1 MENKRRLKMGQ
12 DLNKLI
18 EEKSIEKTT
27 LTKRLTI
34 GSETKDYPVYKFP
47 LEYLYYNDQNG
58 RINTVYHQYI
68 SNHGKLTPEIGESK
82 YNEIFEKFIFE
93 SKKQALKDTQI
104 SISEK
109 GQQEPGVIL
118 SDGRVIDG
126 NRRFTALRRIQKE
139 TKIQQCFEAVILSF
153 DISNKIDEK
162 KIKELELDLQ
172 LGREERVSY
181 DPIDRIFDVYNTIE
195 VQKLMTPEEYK
206 KASGA
211 GNTKGINKDL
221 RLAKLIIKFLSIVAP
236 NENPI
241 DKFYLARELK
251 LDGPLEDIERTINK
265 LKKDKETITQNVL
278 TILAVQIAKS
288 EVGDRDIT
296 RKIRDVKYNI
306 LDNPEMKER
315 FIDATDEHVDN
326 IIDFFESNPIN
337 QASDLK
343 NNLNNNLE
351 IAEISSKLLQTTN
364 RLSNKG
370 QITANRRQSL
380 VKLQEIRDTLE
391 DLSSE
396 DLKELYEKE
405 FFEAKEILQEIRDLA
420 FKLSK

>member
-1 MENKRRLKMGQ
+1 MNQ
-12 DLNKLI
+12 DLNELI
-18 EEKSIEKTT
+18 KNGDIEKTT
-27 LTKRLTI
+27 LKKRLTI
-34 GSETKDYPVYKFP
+34 GGETKDYPVYKFP
-47 LEYLYYNDQNG
+47 LKYLYYNDQNG

-68 SNHGKLTPEIGESK
+68 SNHGKLTPEIGDSK
-82 YNEIFEKFIFE
+82 YNEKFESFIYE
-93 SKKQALKDTQI
+93 SKKQALKNTQF

-139 TKIQQCFEAVILSF
+139 TKIQQYFEAVILSF
-153 DISNKIDEK
+153 DISKKIDEK

-306 LDNPEMKER
+306 LDNPEMKEH
-315 FIDATDEHVDN
+315 FISATDEHVDN
-326 IIDFFESNPIN
+326 IIDFFESNPIDK
-337 QASDLK
+337 ASDLK

-351 IAEISSKLLQTTN
+351 IAEVSSKLLQTTN

-396 DLKELYEKE
+396 DLKELHEEE

>member
-1 MENKRRLKMGQ
+1 MNQ
-12 DLNKLI
+12 DLNELI
-18 EEKSIEKTT
+18 KNGDIEKTT
-27 LTKRLTI
+27 LKKRLTI
-34 GSETKDYPVYKFP
+34 GGETKDYPVYKFP
-47 LEYLYYNDQNG
+47 LEYLYYNYQNG

-68 SNHGKLTPEIGESK
+68 SNHGKLTPEIGDSK
-82 YNEIFEKFIFE
+82 YNEIFERFIYE
-93 SKKQALKDTQI
+93 SKKQALKNTQF

-139 TKIQQCFEAVILSF
+139 TNIQQYFEAVILSF
-153 DISNKIDEK
+153 DINNKIDEK

-306 LDNPEMKER
+306 LDNPEMKEH
-315 FIDATDEHVDN
+315 FISATDEHVDN
-326 IIDFFESNPIN
+326 IIDFFESNPIDK
-337 QASDLK
+337 ASDLK

-351 IAEISSKLLQTTN
+351 IAEVSSKLLQTTN

-396 DLKELYEKE
+396 DLKELHEEE

>member
-1 MENKRRLKMGQ
+1 MNKRRFKISQ

-18 EEKSIEKTT
+18 EEKFIEKTT

-34 GSETKDYPVYKFP
+34 GGKTKDYPVYKFP

-68 SNHGKLTPEIGESK
+68 SNHGKLTPEIGDSK

-139 TKIQQCFEAVILSF
+139 TKIQQYFEAVILSF

-172 LGREERVSY
+172 LGRQERVSY

-221 RLAKLIIKFLSIVAP
+221 RLADLIIKFLSIVAP

-306 LDNPEMKER
+306 LDNPEMKEH
-315 FIDATDEHVDN
+315 FISATDEHVDN
-326 IIDFFESNPIN
+326 IIDFFESNPIDK
-337 QASDLK
+337 ASDLK

-391 DLSSE
+391 DLSAE
-396 DLKELYEKE
+396 DLKELHEEE

>member
-1 MENKRRLKMGQ
+1 MSQ

-34 GSETKDYPVYKFP
+34 GGKTKDYPVYKFP

-126 NRRFTALRRIQKE
+126 NRRFTALRRIQRDTNIK
-139 TKIQQCFEAVILSF
+139 QYFEAVILSF
-153 DISNKIDEK
+153 DIKNRLDEK

-181 DPIDRIFDVYNTIE
+181 DPIDRIFDVYNTIK

-211 GNTKGINKDL
+211 GNTKRINKDL
-221 RLAKLIIKFLSIVAP
+221 RLADLIIKFLSIIAP

-278 TILAVQIAKS
+278 TILAVQITKS
-288 EVGDRDIT
+288 EVGDRDNT

-306 LDNPEMKER
+306 LDNPEMKEH
-315 FIDATDEHVDN
+315 FISATDEHVDN
-326 IIDFFESNPIN
+326 IIDFFESNPIDK
-337 QASDLK
+337 ASDLK

-351 IAEISSKLLQTTN
+351 IAEVSSKLLQTTN

-391 DLSSE
+391 DLSAE
-396 DLKELYEKE
+396 DLKELHEEE

>member
-1 MENKRRLKMGQ
+1 MKMNH
-12 DLNKLI
+12 DLNELI
-18 EEKSIEKTT
+18 KNGNIEKTT

-34 GSETKDYPVYKFP
+34 GGETKDYPVYKFP

-82 YNEIFEKFIFE
+82 YNEIFEKFIFD

-126 NRRFTALRRIQKE
+126 NRRFTALRRIQRE
-139 TKIQQCFEAVILSF
+139 TNIKQYFEAVILSF
-153 DISNKIDEK
+153 DIKNKLDEK

-236 NENPI
+236 NENSI

-288 EVGDRDIT
+288 EIGDRDIT

-315 FIDATDEHVDN
+315 FLGATDEHVDN
-326 IIDFFESNPIN
+326 IIDFFEANPIE

-343 NNLNNNLE
+343 NNLNNNIE

-364 RLSNKG
+364 RLSNRG

-396 DLKELYEKE
+396 DLKELHEEE

>member
-1 MENKRRLKMGQ
+1 MNH
-12 DLNKLI
+12 DLNELI
-18 EEKSIEKTT
+18 KNGNIEKTT

-93 SKKQALKDTQI
+93 SKKQALKDTKV

-126 NRRFTALRRIQKE
+126 NRRFTALRRIQRDTNIK
-139 TKIQQCFEAVILSF
+139 QYFEAVILSF
-153 DISNKIDEK
+153 DIKNKLDEK

-172 LGREERVSY
+172 LGRQERVSY

-195 VQKLMTPEEYK
+195 VQKLMTREEYK

-211 GNTKGINKDL
+211 GNTKRINRDL
-221 RLAKLIIKFLSIVAP
+221 RLADLIIKFLSIVAP

-306 LDNPEMKER
+306 LDNPEMKEH
-315 FIDATDEHVDN
+315 FISATDEHVDN
-326 IIDFFESNPIN
+326 IIDFFESNPIDK
-337 QASDLK
+337 ASDLK

-351 IAEISSKLLQTTN
+351 IAEVSSKLLQTTN

-396 DLKELYEKE
+396 DLKELHEEE

>member
-1 MENKRRLKMGQ
+1 MKMNH
-12 DLNKLI
+12 DLNELI
-18 EEKSIEKTT
+18 KNGNIEKTT

-34 GSETKDYPVYKFP
+34 GSETNDYPVYKFP

-93 SKKQALKDTQI
+93 SKKQALKDTQV

-139 TKIQQCFEAVILSF
+139 TKIQQYFEAVILSF

-172 LGREERVSY
+172 LGCEERVSY

-306 LDNPEMKER
+306 LDNPEMKEH
-315 FIDATDEHVDN
+315 FISATDEHVDN
-326 IIDFFESNPIN
+326 IIDFFESNPID

>member
-1 MENKRRLKMGQ
+1 MSQ

-34 GSETKDYPVYKFP
+34 GGKTKDYPVYKFP

-68 SNHGKLTPEIGESK
+68 SNHGKLTPEIGDSK

-104 SISEK
+104 SIFEK

-139 TKIQQCFEAVILSF
+139 TKIQQYFEAVILSF

-288 EVGDRDIT
+288 KIGDRDIT

-315 FIDATDEHVDN
+315 FLGATDEHVDN
-326 IIDFFESNPIN
+326 IIDFFEANPID

-351 IAEISSKLLQTTN
+351 IAEISSKLLQATN
-364 RLSNKG
+364 RLSNRG

-396 DLKELYEKE
+396 DLKELHEEE
-405 FFEAKEILQEIRDLA
+405 FFEAKEILQEIRDLS

>member
-1 MENKRRLKMGQ
+1 MNKRRFKMSQ

-18 EEKSIEKTT
+18 EEKFIEKTT

-34 GSETKDYPVYKFP
+34 GGKTKDYPVYKFP

-68 SNHGKLTPEIGESK
+68 SNHGKLTPEIGDSK

-139 TKIQQCFEAVILSF
+139 TKIQQYFEAVILSF

-172 LGREERVSY
+172 LGRQERVSY

-221 RLAKLIIKFLSIVAP
+221 RLADLIIKFLSIVAP

-306 LDNPEMKER
+306 LDNPEMKEH
-315 FIDATDEHVDN
+315 FISATDEHVDN
-326 IIDFFESNPIN
+326 IIDFFESNPIDK
-337 QASDLK
+337 ASDLK

-351 IAEISSKLLQTTN
+351 IAEVSSKLLQTTN

-391 DLSSE
+391 DLSAE
-396 DLKELYEKE
+396 DLKELHEEE

>member
-1 MENKRRLKMGQ
+1 MSQ

-34 GSETKDYPVYKFP
+34 GGKTKDYPVYKFP

-126 NRRFTALRRIQKE
+126 NRRFTALRRIQRDTNIK
-139 TKIQQCFEAVILSF
+139 QYFEAVILSF
-153 DISNKIDEK
+153 DIKNKLDEK

-211 GNTKGINKDL
+211 GNTKRINKDL
-221 RLAKLIIKFLSIVAP
+221 RLADLIIKFLSIVAP

-306 LDNPEMKER
+306 LDNPEMKEH
-315 FIDATDEHVDN
+315 FISATDEHVDN
-326 IIDFFESNPIN
+326 IIDFFESNPIDK
-337 QASDLK
+337 ASDLK

-351 IAEISSKLLQTTN
+351 IAEVSSKLLQTTN

-391 DLSSE
+391 DLSAE
-396 DLKELYEKE
+396 DLKELHEEE

>member
-1 MENKRRLKMGQ
+1 MNH
-12 DLNKLI
+12 DLNELI
-18 EEKSIEKTT
+18 KNENIEKTT

-34 GSETKDYPVYKFP
+34 GGETKDYPVYRFP

-68 SNHGKLTPEIGESK
+68 SNHGKLTPEIGDSK
-82 YNEIFEKFIFE
+82 YNEIFERFIYE
-93 SKKQALKDTQI
+93 SKKQALKNTQF

-139 TKIQQCFEAVILSF
+139 TNIQQYFEAVILSF
-153 DISNKIDEK
+153 DINNKIDEK

-211 GNTKGINKDL
+211 GNTKRINKDL

-306 LDNPEMKER
+306 LDNPEMKEH
-315 FIDATDEHVDN
+315 FISATDEHVDN
-326 IIDFFESNPIN
+326 IIDFFESNPIDK
-337 QASDLK
+337 ASDLK

-351 IAEISSKLLQTTN
+351 IAEVSSKLLQTTN

-396 DLKELYEKE
+396 DLKELHEEE

>member
-1 MENKRRLKMGQ
+1 MKMNH
-12 DLNKLI
+12 DLNELI
-18 EEKSIEKTT
+18 KNGNIEKTT

-93 SKKQALKDTQI
+93 SKKQALKDTQV

-139 TKIQQCFEAVILSF
+139 TKIQQYFEAVILSF

-265 LKKDKETITQNVL
+265 LKKDKEAITQNVL

-306 LDNPEMKER
+306 LDNPEMKEH
-315 FIDATDEHVDN
+315 FISATDEHVDN
-326 IIDFFESNPIN
+326 IIDFFESNPID

>member
-1 MENKRRLKMGQ
+1 MNKRRFKMSQ

-34 GSETKDYPVYKFP
+34 GGETKDYPVYKFP

-58 RINTVYHQYI
+58 RINTVYHHYI

-82 YNEIFEKFIFE
+82 YNEIFEKFIFD

-104 SISEK
+104 SIFEK

-126 NRRFTALRRIQKE
+126 NRRFTALRRIQRDTNIK
-139 TKIQQCFEAVILSF
+139 QYFEAVILSF
-153 DISNKIDEK
+153 DIKNKLDEK

-172 LGREERVSY
+172 LGRQERVSY
-181 DPIDRIFDVYNTIE
+181 DPIDCIFDVYNTIE

-221 RLAKLIIKFLSIVAP
+221 RLADLIIKFLSIVAP

-306 LDNPEMKER
+306 LDNPEMKEH
-315 FIDATDEHVDN
+315 FISATDEHVDN
-326 IIDFFESNPIN
+326 IIDFFESNPIDK
-337 QASDLK
+337 ASDLK

-351 IAEISSKLLQTTN
+351 IAEVSSKLLQTTN

-396 DLKELYEKE
+396 DLKELHEEE

>member
-1 MENKRRLKMGQ
+1 MNQ
-12 DLNKLI
+12 DLNELI
-18 EEKSIEKTT
+18 KNGDIEKTT
-27 LTKRLTI
+27 LKKRLTI
-34 GSETKDYPVYKFP
+34 GGEPKDYPVYKFP

-68 SNHGKLTPEIGESK
+68 SNHGKLTPEIGDSK
-82 YNEIFEKFIFE
+82 YNEIFERFIYE
-93 SKKQALKDTQI
+93 SKKQALKNTQF

-139 TKIQQCFEAVILSF
+139 TKIQQYFEAVILSF
-153 DISNKIDEK
+153 DISKKIDEK

-306 LDNPEMKER
+306 LDNPEMKEH
-315 FIDATDEHVDN
+315 FISATDEHVDN
-326 IIDFFESNPIN
+326 IIDFFESNPIDK
-337 QASDLK
+337 ASDLK

-351 IAEISSKLLQTTN
+351 IAEVSSKLLQTTN

>member
-1 MENKRRLKMGQ
+1 MNQ
-12 DLNKLI
+12 DLNELI
-18 EEKSIEKTT
+18 KNGDIEKTT
-27 LTKRLTI
+27 LKKRLTI
-34 GSETKDYPVYKFP
+34 GGETKDYPVYKFP

-68 SNHGKLTPEIGESK
+68 SNHGKLTPEIGDSK
-82 YNEIFEKFIFE
+82 YNEIFERFIYE
-93 SKKQALKDTQI
+93 SKKQALKNTQF

-139 TKIQQCFEAVILSF
+139 TNIQQYFEAVILSF
-153 DISNKIDEK
+153 DINNKIDEK

-221 RLAKLIIKFLSIVAP
+221 RLANLIIKFLSIVAP

-288 EVGDRDIT
+288 EIGDRDIT

-315 FIDATDEHVDN
+315 FIVATDEHVDH
-326 IIDFFESNPIN
+326 IIDFFESNPID

-364 RLSNKG
+364 RLSNRG

-396 DLKELYEKE
+396 DLKELHEEE

>member
-1 MENKRRLKMGQ
+1 MSQ

-34 GSETKDYPVYKFP
+34 GGKTKDYPVYKFP

-68 SNHGKLTPEIGESK
+68 SNHGKLTPEIGDSK

-104 SISEK
+104 SIFEK

-139 TKIQQCFEAVILSF
+139 TKIQQYFEAVILSF

-288 EVGDRDIT
+288 KIGDRDIT

-315 FIDATDEHVDN
+315 FLCATDEHVDN
-326 IIDFFESNPIN
+326 IIDFFEANPID

-351 IAEISSKLLQTTN
+351 IAEISSKLLQATN
-364 RLSNKG
+364 RLSNRG

-396 DLKELYEKE
+396 DLKELHEEE
-405 FFEAKEILQEIRDLA
+405 FFEAKEILQEIRDLS

>member
-1 MENKRRLKMGQ
+1 MKMNH
-12 DLNKLI
+12 DLNELI
-18 EEKSIEKTT
+18 ENENIEKTT

-34 GSETKDYPVYKFP
+34 GGETKDYPVYKFP

-82 YNEIFEKFIFE
+82 YNEIFEKFIFD

-126 NRRFTALRRIQKE
+126 NRRFTALRRIQRE
-139 TKIQQCFEAVILSF
+139 TNIKQYFEAVILSF
-153 DISNKIDEK
+153 DIKKKLDEK

-211 GNTKGINKDL
+211 GNTKRINKDL
-221 RLAKLIIKFLSIVAP
+221 RLAELIIKFLSIVVP

-288 EVGDRDIT
+288 EIGDRDIT

-315 FIDATDEHVDN
+315 FIGATDEHVDN
-326 IIDFFESNPIN
+326 IIDFFESNPID

-364 RLSNKG
+364 RLSNRG
-370 QITANRRQSL
+370 QIAANRRQSL

-396 DLKELYEKE
+396 DLKELHEEE

>member
-1 MENKRRLKMGQ
+1 MNQ
-12 DLNKLI
+12 DLNELI
-18 EEKSIEKTT
+18 KNGDIEKTT
-27 LTKRLTI
+27 LKKRLTI
-34 GSETKDYPVYKFP
+34 GGETKDYPVYKFP

-58 RINTVYHQYI
+58 RINTVYHHYI

-82 YNEIFEKFIFE
+82 YNEIFEKFIFD

-104 SISEK
+104 SIFEK

-139 TKIQQCFEAVILSF
+139 TNIQQYFEAVILSF
-153 DISNKIDEK
+153 DINNKIDEK

-195 VQKLMTPEEYK
+195 VQRLMTPEEYK

-221 RLAKLIIKFLSIVAP
+221 RLANLIIKFLSIVAP

-288 EVGDRDIT
+288 EIGDRDIT

-315 FIDATDEHVDN
+315 FIVATDEHVDN
-326 IIDFFESNPIN
+326 IIDFFESNPID

-364 RLSNKG
+364 RLSNRG

-396 DLKELYEKE
+396 DLKELHEEE

>member
-1 MENKRRLKMGQ
+1 MNMNQ
-12 DLNKLI
+12 DLNELI
-18 EEKSIEKTT
+18 KNGDIEKTT
-27 LTKRLTI
+27 LKKRLTI
-34 GSETKDYPVYKFP
+34 GGETKDYPVYKFP

-68 SNHGKLTPEIGESK
+68 SNHGKLTPEIGNSK
-82 YNEIFEKFIFE
+82 YNEIFERFIYE
-93 SKKQALKDTQI
+93 SKKQALKNTQV

-139 TKIQQCFEAVILSF
+139 TNIQQYFEAVILSF
-153 DISNKIDEK
+153 DINNKIDEK

-195 VQKLMTPEEYK
+195 VQRLMTPEEYK

-221 RLAKLIIKFLSIVAP
+221 RLANLIIKFLSIVAP

-288 EVGDRDIT
+288 EIGDRDIT

-315 FIDATDEHVDN
+315 FIVATDEHVDH
-326 IIDFFESNPIN
+326 IIDFFESNPID

-364 RLSNKG
+364 RLSNRG

-396 DLKELYEKE
+396 DLKELHEEE

>member
-1 MENKRRLKMGQ
+1 MRMNY
-12 DLNKLI
+12 DLNELI
-18 EEKSIEKTT
+18 KNGDIEKTT

-34 GSETKDYPVYKFP
+34 GGETKDYPVYKFP

-82 YNEIFEKFIFE
+82 YNEIFEKFIFD

-126 NRRFTALRRIQKE
+126 NRRFTALRRIQRE
-139 TKIQQCFEAVILSF
+139 TNIKQYFEAVILSF
-153 DISNKIDEK
+153 DIKKKLDEK

-172 LGREERVSY
+172 LARQERVSY

-211 GNTKGINKDL
+211 GNTKRINKDL

-288 EVGDRDIT
+288 KIGDREIT

-315 FIDATDEHVDN
+315 FLGATDEHVDN
-326 IIDFFESNPIN
+326 IIDFFEANPIE

-351 IAEISSKLLQTTN
+351 IAEISSKLLQATN
-364 RLSNKG
+364 RLSNRG

-396 DLKELYEKE
+396 DLKELHEEE

>member
-1 MENKRRLKMGQ
+1 MKMNH
-12 DLNKLI
+12 DLNELI
-18 EEKSIEKTT
+18 KNGNIEKTT

-126 NRRFTALRRIQKE
+126 NRRFTALRRIQRDTNIK
-139 TKIQQCFEAVILSF
+139 QYFEAVILSF
-153 DISNKIDEK
+153 DIKNKLDEK

-211 GNTKGINKDL
+211 GNTKRINKDL
-221 RLAKLIIKFLSIVAP
+221 RLADLIIKFLSIVAP

-306 LDNPEMKER
+306 LENPEMKEH
-315 FIDATDEHVDN
+315 FISATDEHVDN
-326 IIDFFESNPIN
+326 IIDFFESNPIDK
-337 QASDLK
+337 ASDLK
-343 NNLNNNLE
+343 NNLTNNLE
-351 IAEISSKLLQTTN
+351 IAEVSSKLLQTTN

-396 DLKELYEKE
+396 DLKELHEEE

>member
-1 MENKRRLKMGQ
+1 MSQ

-34 GSETKDYPVYKFP
+34 GGKTKDYPVYKFP

-68 SNHGKLTPEIGESK
+68 SNHGKLTPEIGNSK
-82 YNEIFEKFIFE
+82 YNEIFERFIYE
-93 SKKQALKDTQI
+93 SKKQALKNTQV

-139 TKIQQCFEAVILSF
+139 TNIQQYFEAVILSF
-153 DISNKIDEK
+153 DINNKIDEK

-195 VQKLMTPEEYK
+195 VQRLMTPEEYK

-221 RLAKLIIKFLSIVAP
+221 RLANLIIKFLSIVAP

-288 EVGDRDIT
+288 EIGDRDIT

-315 FIDATDEHVDN
+315 FIVATDEHVDH
-326 IIDFFESNPIN
+326 IIDFFESNPID

-351 IAEISSKLLQTTN
+351 IAEVSSKLLQTTN

-391 DLSSE
+391 DLSAE
-396 DLKELYEKE
+396 DLKELHEEE

>member
-1 MENKRRLKMGQ
+1 MNQ
-12 DLNKLI
+12 DLNELI
-18 EEKSIEKTT
+18 KNGDIEKTT
-27 LTKRLTI
+27 LKKRLTI
-34 GSETKDYPVYKFP
+34 GGETKDYPVYKFP

-58 RINTVYHQYI
+58 RINTVYHRYI
-68 SNHGKLTPEIGESK
+68 SDHGKLTPEIGNSK
-82 YNEIFEKFIFE
+82 YNEIFERFIYE
-93 SKKQALKDTQI
+93 SKKQALKNTQV

-139 TKIQQCFEAVILSF
+139 TNIQQYFEAVILSF
-153 DISNKIDEK
+153 DINNKIDEK

-172 LGREERVSY
+172 LGRGERVSY

-195 VQKLMTPEEYK
+195 VQRLMTPEEYK

-221 RLAKLIIKFLSIVAP
+221 RLANLIIKFLSIVAP

-288 EVGDRDIT
+288 EIGDRDIT

-315 FIDATDEHVDN
+315 FIVATDEHVDN
-326 IIDFFESNPIN
+326 IIDFFESNPID

-364 RLSNKG
+364 RLSNRG

-396 DLKELYEKE
+396 DLKELHEEE

>member
-1 MENKRRLKMGQ
+1 MNQ
-12 DLNKLI
+12 DLNELI
-18 EEKSIEKTT
+18 KNGDIEKTT
-27 LTKRLTI
+27 LKKRLTI
-34 GSETKDYPVYKFP
+34 GGETKDYPVYKFP

-58 RINTVYHQYI
+58 RINTVYHRYI
-68 SNHGKLTPEIGESK
+68 SDHGKLTPEIGNSK

-104 SISEK
+104 SIFEK

-139 TKIQQCFEAVILSF
+139 TNIQQYFEAVILSF
-153 DISNKIDEK
+153 DINNKIDEK

-195 VQKLMTPEEYK
+195 VQRLMTPEEYK

-221 RLAKLIIKFLSIVAP
+221 RLANLIIKFLSIVAP

-288 EVGDRDIT
+288 EIGDRDIT

-315 FIDATDEHVDN
+315 FIVATDEHVDN
-326 IIDFFESNPIN
+326 IIDFFESNPID

-364 RLSNKG
+364 RLSNRG

-396 DLKELYEKE
+396 DLKELHEEE

>member
-1 MENKRRLKMGQ
+1 MKMNH
-12 DLNKLI
+12 DLNELI
-18 EEKSIEKTT
+18 KNENIEKTT

-34 GSETKDYPVYKFP
+34 GGETKDYPVYRFP

-82 YNEIFEKFIFE
+82 YNEIFEKFIFD

-104 SISEK
+104 SIFEK

-126 NRRFTALRRIQKE
+126 NRRFTALRRIQRE
-139 TKIQQCFEAVILSF
+139 TNIKQYFEAVILSF
-153 DISNKIDEK
+153 DIKKKLDEK

-211 GNTKGINKDL
+211 GNTKRINKDL

-288 EVGDRDIT
+288 KIGDRDIT

-315 FIDATDEHVDN
+315 FLGATDEHVDN
-326 IIDFFESNPIN
+326 IIDFFEANPIE

-351 IAEISSKLLQTTN
+351 IAEISSKLLQATN
-364 RLSNKG
+364 RLSNRG

-396 DLKELYEKE
+396 DLKELHEEE

>member
-1 MENKRRLKMGQ
+1 MKMNH
-12 DLNKLI
+12 DLNELI
-18 EEKSIEKTT
+18 KNGNIEKTT

-93 SKKQALKDTQI
+93 SKKQALKDTQV

-118 SDGRVIDG
+118 SNGRVIDG
-126 NRRFTALRRIQKE
+126 NRRFTALRRIQRDTNIK
-139 TKIQQCFEAVILSF
+139 QYFEAVILSF

-306 LDNPEMKER
+306 LDNPEMKEH
-315 FIDATDEHVDN
+315 FISATDEHVDN
-326 IIDFFESNPIN
+326 IIDFFESNPID

>member
-1 MENKRRLKMGQ
+1 MKMNH
-12 DLNKLI
+12 DLNELI
-18 EEKSIEKTT
+18 KNGNIEKTT

-126 NRRFTALRRIQKE
+126 NRRFTALRRIQRDTNIK
-139 TKIQQCFEAVILSF
+139 QYFEAVILSF
-153 DISNKIDEK
+153 DIKNKLDEK

-211 GNTKGINKDL
+211 GNTKRINKDL
-221 RLAKLIIKFLSIVAP
+221 RLADLIIKFLSIVAP

-306 LDNPEMKER
+306 LENPEMKEH
-315 FIDATDEHVDN
+315 FISATDEHVDN
-326 IIDFFESNPIN
+326 IIDFFESNPIDK
-337 QASDLK
+337 ASDLK

-351 IAEISSKLLQTTN
+351 IAEVSSKLLQTTN

-396 DLKELYEKE
+396 DLKELHEEE

>member
-1 MENKRRLKMGQ
+1 MNQ
-12 DLNKLI
+12 DLNELI
-18 EEKSIEKTT
+18 KNGDIEKTT
-27 LTKRLTI
+27 LKKRLTI
-34 GSETKDYPVYKFP
+34 GGETKDYPVYKFP

-58 RINTVYHQYI
+58 RINTVYHRYI
-68 SNHGKLTPEIGESK
+68 SDHGKLTPEIGNSK
-82 YNEIFEKFIFE
+82 YNEIFERFIYE
-93 SKKQALKDTQI
+93 SKKQALKNTQV

-139 TKIQQCFEAVILSF
+139 TNIQQYFEAVILSF
-153 DISNKIDEK
+153 DIHNKIDEK

-195 VQKLMTPEEYK
+195 VQRLMTPEEYK

-221 RLAKLIIKFLSIVAP
+221 RLANLIIKFLSIVAP

-288 EVGDRDIT
+288 EIGDRDIT

-315 FIDATDEHVDN
+315 FIVATDEHVDN
-326 IIDFFESNPIN
+326 IIDFFESNPID

-364 RLSNKG
+364 RLSNRG

-396 DLKELYEKE
+396 DLKELHEEE

>member
-1 MENKRRLKMGQ
+1 MGQ

-195 VQKLMTPEEYK
+195 VQKLMTPVKYK
-206 KASGA
+206 KATGA

-326 IIDFFESNPIN
+326 IIDFFETNPIN

>member
-1 MENKRRLKMGQ
+1 MSQ

-34 GSETKDYPVYKFP
+34 GGKTKDYPVYKFP

-68 SNHGKLTPEIGESK
+68 SNHGKLTPEIGDSK

-139 TKIQQCFEAVILSF
+139 TKIQQYFEAVILSF

-172 LGREERVSY
+172 LGRQERVSY

-221 RLAKLIIKFLSIVAP
+221 RLADLIIKFLSIVAP

-306 LDNPEMKER
+306 LDNPEMKEH
-315 FIDATDEHVDN
+315 FISATDEHVDN
-326 IIDFFESNPIN
+326 IIDFFESNPIDK
-337 QASDLK
+337 ASDLK

-351 IAEISSKLLQTTN
+351 IAEVSSKLLQTTN

-396 DLKELYEKE
+396 DLKELYEEE

>member
-1 MENKRRLKMGQ
+1 M
-12 DLNKLI
+12 
-18 EEKSIEKTT
+18 
-27 LTKRLTI
+27 TI
-34 GSETKDYPVYKFP
+34 GGKTKDYPVYKFP

-68 SNHGKLTPEIGESK
+68 SNHGKLTPEIGDSK

-93 SKKQALKDTQI
+93 SKKQVLKDTQI

-139 TKIQQCFEAVILSF
+139 TKIQQYFEAVILSF

-172 LGREERVSY
+172 LGRQERVSY

-221 RLAKLIIKFLSIVAP
+221 RLADLIIKFLSIVAP

-306 LDNPEMKER
+306 LDNPEMKEH
-315 FIDATDEHVDN
+315 FISATDEHVDN
-326 IIDFFESNPIN
+326 IIDFFESNPIDK
-337 QASDLK
+337 ASDLK

-351 IAEISSKLLQTTN
+351 IAEVSSKLLQTTN

-391 DLSSE
+391 DLSAE
-396 DLKELYEKE
+396 DLKELHEEE

>member
-1 MENKRRLKMGQ
+1 MNY
-12 DLNKLI
+12 DLNELI
-18 EEKSIEKTT
+18 KNGDIEKTT

-34 GSETKDYPVYKFP
+34 GGETKDYPVYKFP
-47 LEYLYYNDQNG
+47 LECLYYNDQNG

-139 TKIQQCFEAVILSF
+139 TKIQQYFEAVILSF

-162 KIKELELDLQ
+162 KVKELELDLQ

-241 DKFYLARELK
+241 DKFYLAKELK
-251 LDGPLEDIERTINK
+251 LDGPLEDIERTINN

-326 IIDFFESNPIN
+326 IIDFFDSNPIN

>member
-1 MENKRRLKMGQ
+1 MNMNQ
-12 DLNKLI
+12 DLNELI
-18 EEKSIEKTT
+18 KNGDIEKTT
-27 LTKRLTI
+27 LKKRLTI
-34 GSETKDYPVYKFP
+34 GGEPKDYPVYKFP

-68 SNHGKLTPEIGESK
+68 SNHGKLTPEIGDSK
-82 YNEIFEKFIFE
+82 YNEIFERFIYE
-93 SKKQALKDTQI
+93 SKKQALKNTQF

-139 TKIQQCFEAVILSF
+139 TKIQQYFEAVILSF
-153 DISNKIDEK
+153 DISKKIDEK

-181 DPIDRIFDVYNTIE
+181 DPINRIFDVYNTIE

-306 LDNPEMKER
+306 LDNPEMKEH
-315 FIDATDEHVDN
+315 FISATDEHVDN
-326 IIDFFESNPIN
+326 IIDFFESNPIDK
-337 QASDLK
+337 ASDLK

-351 IAEISSKLLQTTN
+351 IAEVSSKLLQTTN

-396 DLKELYEKE
+396 DLKELHEEE

>member
-1 MENKRRLKMGQ
+1 MKMNH
-12 DLNKLI
+12 DLNELI
-18 EEKSIEKTT
+18 KNGNIEKTT

-126 NRRFTALRRIQKE
+126 NRRFTALRRIQRDTNIK
-139 TKIQQCFEAVILSF
+139 QYFEAVILSF
-153 DISNKIDEK
+153 DIKNKLDEK

-211 GNTKGINKDL
+211 GNTKRINKDL
-221 RLAKLIIKFLSIVAP
+221 RLADLIIKFLSIVAP

-278 TILAVQIAKS
+278 TILAVQIANS

-306 LDNPEMKER
+306 LENPEMKEH
-315 FIDATDEHVDN
+315 FISATDEHVDN
-326 IIDFFESNPIN
+326 IIDFFESNPIDK
-337 QASDLK
+337 ASDLK

-351 IAEISSKLLQTTN
+351 IAEVSSKLLQTTN

-396 DLKELYEKE
+396 DLKELHEEE

>member
-1 MENKRRLKMGQ
+1 MKMNH
-12 DLNKLI
+12 DLNELI
-18 EEKSIEKTT
+18 KNGNIEKTT

-93 SKKQALKDTQI
+93 SKKQALKDTQV

-139 TKIQQCFEAVILSF
+139 TKIQQYFEAVILSF

-306 LDNPEMKER
+306 LDNPEMKEH
-315 FIDATDEHVDN
+315 FISATDEHVDN
-326 IIDFFESNPIN
+326 IIDFFESNPID